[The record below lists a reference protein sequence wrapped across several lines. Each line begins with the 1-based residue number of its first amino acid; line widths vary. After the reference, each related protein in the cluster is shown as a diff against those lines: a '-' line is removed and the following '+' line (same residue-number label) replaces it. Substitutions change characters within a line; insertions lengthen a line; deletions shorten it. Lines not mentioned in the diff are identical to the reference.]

1 MTLALCHNVT
11 PTYDDD
17 EDVGFGEVTY
27 QAASPDESAIVK
39 FCELVGLKLYKRD
52 RHSITLLHV
61 YTNKFWNSRYCTIF
75 HLAQK
80 LKEWVLLLKNK
91 NREDIWFM
99 QKGADTVMSSIVSS
113 NDWLDEETG
122 NMAREGLR
130 TLVIGKKS

>member
-27 QAASPDESAIVK
+27 QAASPDEIAIVK

-80 LKEWVLLLKNK
+80 PKEWVLLLKTK
-91 NREDIWFM
+91 QGRYMVYAERCRYCHVKYS
-99 QKGADTVMSSIVSS
+99 QLK
-113 NDWLDEETG
+113 
-122 NMAREGLR
+122 
-130 TLVIGKKS
+130 